1 MRLNTIILNER
12 ISAWTHWHC
21 IGLRLLLPDFGK
33 QGRRLRMSSEPPTD
47 LQAPLLLSDLRHLI
61 ETARLRAAAAAN
73 AELTLLY

>member
-1 MRLNTIILNER
+1 
-12 ISAWTHWHC
+12 
-21 IGLRLLLPDFGK
+21 
-33 QGRRLRMSSEPPTD
+33 MSSEPPTD